1 MVGLLIILVGPN
13 QPWFINPVINISIS
27 LDNKLIGPLEISEE
41 ILTGRVVTS
50 KGQIKR
56 HSDDNY

>member
-1 MVGLLIILVGPN
+1 MSE
-13 QPWFINPVINISIS
+13 FDFSNPVI
-27 LDNKLIGPLEISEE
+27 DNKLIGPLEISEE